1 MPVCPIREKRTRKA
15 PAGLVPAIRHGET
28 VVHEIAGRVQHVAE
42 QLRIARSQVF
52 RHFVVSRRK
61 TGRNRCRTSKPIGTG
76 INRSTRHR
84 TRTANRRTGT
94 RTSATSPSRRP
105 TNRKCIIRTF
115 HQTVAEGTDIFREAL
130 DRVAGLV
137 EVRVGERCNQAV
149 RPIQAVRGDFR
160 RGVAQICGGIVDV
173 RVERRG
179 RGECAGTV

>member
-105 TNRKCIIRTF
+105 TNRKRIIRTF

-160 RGVAQICGGIVDV
+160 RGVTQVGGVSSTF
-173 RVERRG
+173 
-179 RGECAGTV
+179 A

>member
-42 QLRIARSQVF
+42 QLRIALPQVV
-52 RHFVVSRRK
+52 RHLVIGRRE
-61 TGRNRCRTSKPIGTG
+61 TGGDGRGVRCAG
-76 INRSTRHR
+76 
-84 TRTANRRTGT
+84 
-94 RTSATSPSRRP
+94 
-105 TNRKCIIRTF
+105 NRKRIIRTF

-149 RPIQAVRGDFR
+149 RQ
-160 RGVAQICGGIVDV
+160 
-173 RVERRG
+173 
-179 RGECAGTV
+179 